1 MNKFCRSLILM
12 LLVLVSLPAM
22 AAETSEEELGF
33 WFEAQAISKNPSRLL
48 GQYQRDL
55 VGSFGL
61 FVFVEQDS
69 DGYEQYYLGPKWR
82 PAEWLELG
90 IGIGRE
96 TVPDEFTATRRAF
109 FFSANW
115 EKVGVSG
122 SFENGGS
129 GAWHKVTATYAFNKR
144 FGAGLMDET
153 NLGLGPR
160 LEYNIKKNVQV
171 WGALLRN
178 QDTKENTSVFAINFS
193 F

>member
-1 MNKFCRSLILM
+1 MNKLCRSLILM
-12 LLVLVSLPAM
+12 LCMFALPVM
-22 AAETSEEELGF
+22 AAETDEKKELGF
-33 WFEAQAISKNPSRLL
+33 WFEAQRVSKNPSRLL
-48 GQYQRDL
+48 GQFRQDVSNSL
-55 VGSFGL
+55 GF
-61 FVFVEQDS
+61 FVFVGQNS
-69 DGYEQYYLGPKWR
+69 YGYEQYYLGPKWK
-82 PAEWLELG
+82 PTEWLELG

-96 TVPDEFTATRRAF
+96 TVPDKFTATRRAF
-109 FFSANW
+109 FFRANW

-122 SFENGGS
+122 RFRNGGS
-129 GAWHKVTATYAFNKR
+129 GAWHKVTATYAFKR

-160 LEYNIKKNVQV
+160 LEYNVKKNVQV

>member
-22 AAETSEEELGF
+22 AAETGEEELGF
-33 WFEAQAISKNPSRLL
+33 WFEAQTISKNPSRLF
-48 GQYQRDL
+48 GQWQRDL

-69 DGYEQYYLGPKWR
+69 DGYEQHYLGPTWK
-82 PAEWLELG
+82 PTEWLELG
-90 IGIGRE
+90 IGVGRE

-129 GAWHKVTATYAFNKR
+129 GAWHKVTATYAVSKR
-144 FGAGLMDET
+144 IGVGVMDET
-153 NLGLGPR
+153 GFEPGPR

-178 QDTKENTSVFAINFS
+178 QDTKENTSVLAINFS

>member
-1 MNKFCRSLILM
+1 MKRFCSL
-12 LLVLVSLPAM
+12 LLVMLISLPAM
-22 AAETSEEELGF
+22 AAETSEEKELGF
-33 WFEAQAISKNPSRLL
+33 WLEAQTISKNPSRLW
-48 GQYQRDL
+48 GQYQRDI
-55 VGSFGL
+55 VDSFGL

-69 DGYEQYYLGPKWR
+69 DGYEQYYLGPKWK
-82 PAEWLELG
+82 PLEWLELG

-109 FFSANW
+109 FFNANW

-153 NLGLGPR
+153 ALGLGPR
-160 LEYNIKKNVQV
+160 VEYNIKKNIQV

-178 QDTKENTSVFAINFS
+178 PTTKEDVSVFAINFS

>member
-1 MNKFCRSLILM
+1 MKRFCSL
-12 LLVLVSLPAM
+12 LLVMLVSLSAM
-22 AAETSEEELGF
+22 AAETSEEKELGF
-33 WFEAQAISKNPSRLL
+33 WFEAQTISKNPSRLL

-55 VGSFGL
+55 ADSFGL

-69 DGYEQYYLGPKWR
+69 DGYEQYYLGPKWK
-82 PAEWLELG
+82 PLEWLELG

-109 FFSANW
+109 FFNANW

-144 FGAGLMDET
+144 FGAGLMDESS
-153 NLGLGPR
+153 LGLGPR

-178 QDTKENTSVFAINFS
+178 PTTKEDVSVFAINFN